1 MIYFRPLLGNI
12 ASLVALILL
21 FLCIFAGSSRQL
33 LPDANILS
41 VSGFKPVAGVD
52 LTSVLD

>member
-21 FLCIFAGSSRQL
+21 FLCLFAGSSRQM
-33 LPDANILS
+33 LPDASILS
-41 VSGFKPVAGVD
+41 VGDHIKAG
-52 LTSVLD
+52 SYKANQ